1 MYGGKIREDKVESD
15 SRKAGEALGMMRFLF
30 RVMFFTMAGACI
42 NPPPCI
48 LFGVVANTRLEFKIL
63 V

>member
-1 MYGGKIREDKVESD
+1 MT
-15 SRKAGEALGMMRFLF
+15 GEELGMMRFLF
-30 RVMFFTMAGACI
+30 RVMFFTMAGTCI
-42 NPPPCI
+42 NPPLCI